1 MPSWLKEGRGSLCG
15 ANVSLLLREMGITK
29 PLLVAGE
36 RTKNVFFARTG
47 MRLPVFDA
55 FHPNPDLQDCVAGA
69 ALYQEKEC
77 DGLISVGGGSAMDT
91 AKGIKALLM
100 TDIVHVRANQLP
112 PEGKVPHLAIPGT
125 AGTGAETTAV
135 AVLYEDGRKLSV
147 DHPALLPDGV
157 LLDGS
162 LLDTLPEYHRKSCA
176 MDALAQGIE
185 SWWAKKATPGSRIHA
200 ERAIRGVLDNLTA
213 YLQGDRKAHGHAC
226 MLTLPHLWAH
236 LAAQAE
242 YQPMLT
248 ELAHILGGE
257 KPMDGAVLLKGLLAV
272 LELDKIPMPDDATL
286 DMLAASVNP
295 ERLGNHPEALTTAQ
309 LRAIYVQA
317 FTPMT
322 DTERAEAIAAWEQY
336 GK

>member
-1 MPSWLKEGRGSLCG
+1 MKWIEWAIFGHSSEASGRPEFFFLYIKEDAINMKQSKLILDKDYIISPIDRRLYGSFIEHLGR
-15 ANVSLLLREMGITK
+15 AVYTGIYEPAH
-29 PLLVAGE
+29 PLADEQGFRRDVLDLV
-36 RTKNVFFARTG
+36 
-47 MRLPVFDA
+47 
-55 FHPNPDLQDCVAGA
+55 
-69 ALYQEKEC
+69 
-77 DGLISVGGGSAMDT
+77 
-91 AKGIKALLM
+91 
-100 TDIVHVRANQLP
+100 
-112 PEGKVPHLAIPGT
+112 
-125 AGTGAETTAV
+125 
-135 AVLYEDGRKLSV
+135 RKLNVPVVRYPGGNFVSGFRWEDSIGPKEQRPRRLDLAWKTTEPNTFGLHEFV
-147 DHPALLPDGV
+147 D
-157 LLDGS
+157 
-162 LLDTLPEYHRKSCA
+162 
-176 MDALAQGIE
+176 
-185 SWWAKKATPGSRIHA
+185 WAKKATPDSRIHA

-213 YLQGDRKAHGHAC
+213 YLQGDRKAQDEMLHAAYESGVAILTTRTTAAHAMSYQITKKLGAAHGHAC

-295 ERLGNHPEALTTAQ
+295 ERLGNHPEALTMAQ

-322 DTERAEAIAAWEQY
+322 DMERAEAIAAWEQY

>member
-1 MPSWLKEGRGSLCG
+1 M
-15 ANVSLLLREMGITK
+15 
-29 PLLVAGE
+29 E
-36 RTKNVFFARTG
+36 RNVF
-47 MRLPVFDA
+47 
-55 FHPNPDLQDCVAGA
+55 
-69 ALYQEKEC
+69 
-77 DGLISVGGGSAMDT
+77 SVSQINDYLK
-91 AKGIKALLM
+91 AKLEEDDFLS
-100 TDIVHVRANQLP
+100 
-112 PEGKVPHLAIPGT
+112 
-125 AGTGAETTAV
+125 AV
-135 AVLYEDGRKLSV
+135 AVSGEISNYKLYPSGHHYFTLKDAGGALKCVLFKGNAMRLRFRPENGMQVIAMGHIAVYPRDGAYQLYCA
-147 DHPALLPDGV
+147 ALLPDGV

-185 SWWAKKATPGSRIHA
+185 SWWAKKATPDSRIHA

-213 YLQGDRKAHGHAC
+213 YLQGDRKAQDEMLHAAYESGVAILTTRTTAAHAMSYQITKKLGAAHGHAC

-248 ELAHILGGE
+248 ELSRILGGE
-257 KPMDGAVLLKGLLAV
+257 KPMDGAILLKGLLAV

-286 DMLAASVNP
+286 DRLAASVNP
-295 ERLGNHPEALTTAQ
+295 ERLGNHPEALTMAQ